1 MALIPAGSF
10 EMGDH
15 FAEGEADELPVHRV
29 ELDAFYMDRF
39 EVTIG
44 RYKQFLRETGHG
56 TLPVQTPSWV
66 AERAVVQAKKGGQQV
81 VGFTRPTDN
90 HPVAGV
96 TWNDAHAY
104 AEWAGKRLPTEA
116 EWEYAARGGLRV
128 EKRYVWGNQ
137 APEETD
143 GNFAGLDPKQQADD
157 GYLYTAP
164 VHSYRPNG
172 YRLYDMAGNVWEWCA
187 DWYGENYYGSSAAL
201 NPKGPETGEE
211 RVLRGGGWS
220 SYPQN
225 LRLARRFK
233 LSPTATGFDRKV
245 ESSDLEEPDL
255 GQKPKP
261 DAGQKPDPGQK
272 PNPNPG
278 QEPDLPK
285 PDPGQKPKPDV
296 DDDTVWVGFR
306 CVAELNTDD

>member
-1 MALIPAGSF
+1 
-10 EMGDH
+10 
-15 FAEGEADELPVHRV
+15 
-29 ELDAFYMDRF
+29 
-39 EVTIG
+39 
-44 RYKQFLRETGHG
+44 
-56 TLPVQTPSWV
+56 
-66 AERAVVQAKKGGQQV
+66 
-81 VGFTRPTDN
+81 
-90 HPVAGV
+90 
-96 TWNDAHAY
+96 
-104 AEWAGKRLPTEA
+104 
-116 EWEYAARGGLRV
+116 
-128 EKRYVWGNQ
+128 
-137 APEETD
+137 
-143 GNFAGLDPKQQADD
+143 
-157 GYLYTAP
+157 
-164 VHSYRPNG
+164 
-172 YRLYDMAGNVWEWCA
+172 
-187 DWYGENYYGSSAAL
+187 
-201 NPKGPETGEE
+201 
-211 RVLRGGGWS
+211 VLRGGGWS